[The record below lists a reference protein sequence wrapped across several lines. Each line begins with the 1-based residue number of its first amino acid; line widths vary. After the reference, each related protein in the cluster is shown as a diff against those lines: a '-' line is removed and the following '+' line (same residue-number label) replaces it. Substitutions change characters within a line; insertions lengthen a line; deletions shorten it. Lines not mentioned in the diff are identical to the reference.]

1 MRPDVRYARN
11 GDVALAYQ
19 VVGDA
24 PRDVLLV
31 SGFLSNIEYAWMYP
45 SLARFLTRLSG
56 FSRLIMMDRRGSGLS
71 DRMSEQPTIETSIS
85 DLEAVLDEVGSPR
98 TTLFGT
104 ITNTLSVVICP
115 EAGSRTS
122 MG

>member
-19 VVGDA
+19 VIGDG
-24 PRDVLLV
+24 PQDTLLV

-71 DRMSEQPTIETSIS
+71 DATSP
-85 DLEAVLDEVGSPR
+85 GGR
-98 TTLFGT
+98 
-104 ITNTLSVVICP
+104 
-115 EAGSRTS
+115 AGSSAPQATVCWRCST
-122 MG
+122 GRPPP